1 MGFFDKFNKK
11 KKQETA
17 KKAELEAVIKKMDIN
32 DIERIYGLMESEQK
46 IVAIKEIME
55 ATGLGLA
62 DAKQIAD
69 DYHVFLKIK

>member
-1 MGFFDKFNKK
+1 MGFFDKFNKN
-11 KKQETA
+11 KKQEAA
-17 KKAELEAVIKKMDIN
+17 KKAELETVIKKMDIN

-69 DYHVFLKIK
+69 DYRVFLKI